1 MGQVGELAQLGRVGA
16 DGVAVGHET
25 ADTGVEHD
33 EGLVGGELVGGAAA
47 LAGVVGLGQQ
57 DGAAYPGGA
66 GGGQAGAGQVVG
78 HAVKAGIRPY
88 AESGG
93 RSWGIRLFGSVI
105 FPEIFPDP
113 PGLILIRGPPTD
125 PVSVGALPPVMAGG
139 SVGV

>member
-47 LAGVVGLGQQ
+47 LAG
-57 DGAAYPGGA
+57 
-66 GGGQAGAGQVVG
+66 AGQVVG

-113 PGLILIRGPPTD
+113 PGLILIWGPPTD
-125 PVSVGALPPVMAGG
+125 PISVGALPPVMAGG

>member
-1 MGQVGELAQLGRVGA
+1 MLPLRC
-16 DGVAVGHET
+16 
-25 ADTGVEHD
+25 
-33 EGLVGGELVGGAAA
+33 
-47 LAGVVGLGQQ
+47 
-57 DGAAYPGGA
+57 GA
-66 GGGQAGAGQVVG
+66 GRGDSSGLPRPRQATDHGAFLGCLSCRGSGDAAGLVVG

>member
-1 MGQVGELAQLGRVGA
+1 MA
-16 DGVAVGHET
+16 DHDRPHHREVGH
-25 ADTGVEHD
+25 VHD
-33 EGLVGGELVGGAAA
+33 EHV
-47 LAGVVGLGQQ
+47 
-57 DGAAYPGGA
+57 DDR
-66 GGGQAGAGQVVG
+66 QAGPGPQVVC